1 MSSAPALWYLAHV
14 TARNRLRAQ
23 LARLRQP
30 RYVLAM
36 LLGGAYLYWAIT
48 MNAGDP
54 KSPFANLGTSTA
66 APIIVAALLLLTS
79 ARWWLATPDRTALA
93 FTPAEVHLL
102 FPAPVTRRALV
113 QSKLLRGQ
121 LAILLNVVVWVV
133 LLRGGGGSLDG
144 WQRGIALWIL
154 FSTFT
159 LHRLAAALVRLNL
172 AQRRGTARGR
182 AALPLLLFGALF
194 SVVGVALWQARPAI
208 TAAWADGF
216 SAVFETLH
224 TVLQQPAAR
233 VALLPVQALVAP
245 VFSASGGEWLWRLGP
260 ALLVLA
266 LHYAWVVR
274 TDAAFEEAALE
285 ASQERAKVLAKLSGT
300 DMSAKRSRAGAV
312 SRVFPLPQWGHP
324 AVTIAWKNAAAAIR
338 GGGWLKQIGLFFA
351 IFAGS
356 LFVLKL
362 TTGMPIQA
370 VLALTGVWGV
380 MLLLLGPVWTR
391 YDLRLDLRDLTM
403 IRTMPLSGRAIVS
416 AEIVGVSLLHAI
428 TIFAFLAVPVLFAA
442 TDRLM
447 RRDLLDVVGE
457 PLPALLT
464 ALLLVPAINLLTFTI
479 QNGLA
484 LLYPAWVQLG
494 TDRRGFEAMGQ
505 TMLTTGFTVIGGAI
519 AMVFPLLLGAAALF
533 IGRVWLGAWGTPL
546 AALVVLLCL
555 LAEVVPIWFALG
567 TVFDRTEPGDVP
579 GQRV

>member
-1 MSSAPALWYLAHV
+1 MSSAPALWYLARV
-14 TARNRLRAQ
+14 TARNRLRTQ
-23 LARLRQP
+23 VARLRQP
-30 RYVLAM
+30 RYVIAM
-36 LLGGAYLYWAIT
+36 VLGGLYLYWAIT
-48 MNAGDP
+48 VNSRDAE
-54 KSPFANLGTSTA
+54 SPFANLGTSAA
-66 APIIVAALLLLTS
+66 APLIVAAVLLLTS

-172 AQRRGTARGR
+172 TQQRGAARGR
-182 AALPLLLFGALF
+182 AAMPLVLFGAMF
-194 SVVGVALWQARPAI
+194 AAVGAVLWQARPAI
-208 TAAWADGF
+208 TMAWANGF
-216 SAVFETLH
+216 SAVFETLA
-224 TVLQQPAAR
+224 TVLQQPIAR
-233 VALLPVQALVAP
+233 VALLPVQSLVAP
-245 VFSASGGEWLWRLGP
+245 VFATSGVDWLLRLGP

-266 LHYAWVVR
+266 LHYLWVVR

-285 ASQERAKVLAKLSGT
+285 ASQERAKVLAKMSGT
-300 DMSAKRSRAGAV
+300 DLSAKRSRKGGV
-312 SRVFPLPQWGHP
+312 PSVFPLPQWGHP
-324 AVTIAWKNAAAAIR
+324 AITIAWKNAAAAIR
-338 GGGWLKQIGLFFA
+338 GGGWLKQIGIFFVV
-351 IFAGS
+351 FAGT
-356 LFVLKL
+356 LFALKL
-362 TTGMPIQA
+362 GTGMPIEA
-370 VLALTGVWGV
+370 MLGLTLVWGV
-380 MLLLLGPVWTR
+380 MLLLLGPIWTR

-403 IRTMPLSGRAIVS
+403 LRTMPLSGRAIVS

-428 TIFAFLAVPVLFAA
+428 TIYAFLAVPVLFAA

-447 RRDLLDVVGE
+447 RRDLIAMVGE
-457 PLPALLT
+457 PVPALLT
-464 ALLLVPAINLLTFTI
+464 ALLLVPAINLLTFTV

-505 TMLTTGFTVIGGAI
+505 TMLTTGLTLIGGAI
-519 AMVFPLLLGAAALF
+519 ALVFPVLLGAAALF
-533 IGRVWLGAWGTPL
+533 IGRAWLGAWGMPL
-546 AALVVLLCL
+546 AAMVVLLTL
-555 LAEVVPIWFALG
+555 LAEVVPLWMALG
-567 TVFDRTEPGDVP
+567 TVFDGTEPGDVP
-579 GQRV
+579 GQRG

>member
-1 MSSAPALWYLAHV
+1 MSSAPALWYLAQV

-30 RYVLAM
+30 RYVIAM
-36 LLGGAYLYWAIT
+36 LLGGMYLYWALT
-48 MNAGDP
+48 MNTGDAE
-54 KSPFANLGTSTA
+54 SPFANLSTSTA
-66 APIIVAALLLLTS
+66 APIIVAAALLLTA

-113 QSKLLRGQ
+113 QAKLLRGQ
-121 LAILLNVVVWVV
+121 LAILFNVIVWVV

-144 WQRGIALWIL
+144 WQRGFALWIL

-159 LHRLAAALVRLNL
+159 LHRLATALVRLNL
-172 AQRRGTARGR
+172 AQRSGTARGR
-182 AALPLLLFGALF
+182 AALPLLLFGVLF
-194 SVVGVALWQARPAI
+194 AVVGAALWQARPAI
-208 TAAWADGF
+208 TAAWPNGF

-233 VALLPVQALVAP
+233 FALLPVQALVAP
-245 VFSASGGEWLWRLGP
+245 VFAVSRDEWLWRLGP

-285 ASQERAKVLAKLSGT
+285 ASQERARILAKRTGQDL
-300 DMSAKRSRAGAV
+300 SAKRSRGGTV
-312 SRVFPLPQWGHP
+312 PRVFPLPQWGHP
-324 AVTIAWKNAAAAIR
+324 AITIAWKNAAAAIR
-338 GGGWLKQIGLFFA
+338 GGGWLKQIGLFFGL
-351 IFAGS
+351 FAGS
-356 LFVLKL
+356 LFMLKV
-362 TTGMPIQA
+362 TIGMPA
-370 VLALTGVWGV
+370 EAMLALTLVWGV

-416 AEIVGVSLLHAI
+416 AEIVGVSLLHTI
-428 TIFAFLAVPVLFAA
+428 TILAFLAVPVLVAA
-442 TDRLM
+442 TDRLL

-464 ALLLVPAINLLTFTI
+464 TLLLVPAINLLTFTM

-505 TMLTTGFTVIGGAI
+505 TMLTTGLTVVGGAI
-519 AMVFPLLLGAAALF
+519 ALVFPLLLGAVALF

-555 LAEVVPIWFALG
+555 LAEVIPIWIALG

>member
-1 MSSAPALWYLAHV
+1 MSSAAALWYLASV

-23 LARLRQP
+23 AARLRQP
-30 RYVLAM
+30 RYVVAM
-36 LLGGAYLYWAIT
+36 LLGGAYLYWALS
-48 MNAGDP
+48 MNASDP
-54 KSPFANLGTSTA
+54 ESPFAHLGTSTA
-66 APIIVAALLLLTS
+66 APLIVAAVLLLTS

-121 LAILLNVVVWVV
+121 LAILINVVVWVV
-133 LLRGGGGSLDG
+133 LLRGGGGSLEG

-159 LHRLAAALVRLNL
+159 LHRLAAALVRLNMV
-172 AQRRGTARGR
+172 QQRGTARGR
-182 AALPLLLFGALF
+182 AALPLLIFGGLFTA
-194 SVVGVALWQARPAI
+194 VGVVLWQARPAI
-208 TAAWADGF
+208 TTAWASGF
-216 SAVFETLH
+216 TAVFETVH
-224 TVLQQPAAR
+224 AVLQQPLAR
-233 VALLPVQALVAP
+233 YALLPVQALVAP
-245 VFSASGGEWLWRLGP
+245 VFAASGTEWLWRLGP

-266 LHYAWVVR
+266 LHYTWVLR

-285 ASQERAKVLAKLSGT
+285 ASQERAKALAKMTGT
-300 DMSAKRSRAGAV
+300 DLSAKRSRAGAV
-312 SRVFPLPQWGHP
+312 SRVFPLPRWGHP

-351 IFAGS
+351 IFAGT
-356 LFVLKL
+356 LLVLKL
-362 TTGMPIQA
+362 TTGMPIEA
-370 VLALTGVWGV
+370 MLALTLVWGV

-403 IRTMPLSGRAIVS
+403 LRTMPLSGRAIVS
-416 AEIVGVSLLHAI
+416 AEIVGVSMLHAI
-428 TIFAFLAVPVLFAA
+428 TIYAFLAVPVLFAA
-442 TDRLM
+442 FDRLM
-447 RRDLLDVVGE
+447 RRDLLDLVGA
-457 PLPALLT
+457 PVPALLT

-505 TMLTTGFTVIGGAI
+505 TMLTTGLTLVGGAI
-519 AMVFPLLLGAAALF
+519 ALVFPLLLGAAALF
-533 IGRVWLGAWGTPL
+533 IGRAWLGAWGAPL
-546 AALVVLLCL
+546 AALVLLLCL
-555 LAEVVPIWFALG
+555 LAEVIPIWLALG

-579 GQRV
+579 GLRV

>member
-1 MSSAPALWYLAHV
+1 VSSAPALWYLARL
-14 TARNRLRAQ
+14 TARNRLRTQ
-23 LARLRQP
+23 LARLKQP
-30 RYVLAM
+30 RYVIAM
-36 LLGGAYLYWAIT
+36 LLGGFYLYWALS
-48 MNAGDP
+48 MNTRDAE
-54 KSPFANLGTSTA
+54 SPFATLGTSTA
-66 APIIVAALLLLTS
+66 APLIVAAALLLTS

-102 FPAPVTRRALV
+102 FPAPVSRRALV

-121 LAILLNVVVWVV
+121 VAILINVLVWVV

-172 AQRRGTARGR
+172 GQRRGAARGR
-182 AALPLLLFGALF
+182 AAVPLVLFGALF
-194 SVVGVALWQARPAI
+194 AAVGSVLWQARPAI

-216 SAVFETLH
+216 SAVFDTLQ
-224 TVLQQPAAR
+224 TVLQQPIAR
-233 VALLPVQALVAP
+233 FALLPVQALVAP
-245 VFSASGGEWLWRLGP
+245 VFAVSGTDWLWRLGP

-266 LHYAWVVR
+266 LHYLWVVR

-300 DMSAKRSRAGAV
+300 ELSAKRSRKGGVA
-312 SRVFPLPQWGHP
+312 RVFPLPQWGHP
-324 AVTIAWKNAAAAIR
+324 AITIAWKNAAAAIR
-338 GGGWLKQIGLFFA
+338 GGGWLRQIGIFFG
-351 IFAGS
+351 IFAGT

-362 TTGMPIQA
+362 TTGMPIA
-370 VLALTGVWGV
+370 AMLALTSVWGV
-380 MLLLLGPVWTR
+380 MLLLLGPIWTR

-428 TIFAFLAVPVLFAA
+428 TIYAFLAVPVLFAA

-447 RRDLLDVVGE
+447 RRDLIELVGN
-457 PLPALLT
+457 PGPALLT

-505 TMLTTGFTVIGGAI
+505 TMLTTGLTVVGGAI
-519 AMVFPLLLGAAALF
+519 ALVFPLLLGGATLF
-533 IGRVWLGAWGTPL
+533 IARAWLGSWGTPV

-555 LAEVVPIWFALG
+555 LAEVVPIWMALG

-579 GQRV
+579 GQRA

>member
-1 MSSAPALWYLAHV
+1 VSSAPALWYLTRITV
-14 TARNRLRAQ
+14 RNRLRAQ

-30 RYVLAM
+30 RYVIAM
-36 LLGGAYLYWAIT
+36 LLGGFYLFWALS
-48 MNAGDP
+48 MNTRGAE
-54 KSPFANLGTSTA
+54 SPFADLGTNPA
-66 APIIVAALLLLTS
+66 APLIVAAALLLTS

-113 QSKLLRGQ
+113 QTKLLRGQ
-121 LAILLNVVVWVV
+121 FAILLNVLVWVV

-172 AQRRGTARGR
+172 VQRRGAARGR
-182 AALPLLLFGALF
+182 AAMPLLLFGALF
-194 SVVGVALWQARPAI
+194 AAVGTALWQARPAI
-208 TAAWADGF
+208 TAAWPDGF
-216 SAVFETLH
+216 AAVFSTLQ
-224 TVLQQPAAR
+224 TVLQQPMAR
-233 VALLPVQALVAP
+233 FALLPVQALVAP
-245 VFSASGGEWLWRLGP
+245 VFAVSGADWLWRLGP
-260 ALLVLA
+260 AVLVLA
-266 LHYAWVVR
+266 LHYVWVLR

-285 ASQERAKVLAKLSGT
+285 ASQERARALARFTGTELSAT
-300 DMSAKRSRAGAV
+300 RSRTGTVA
-312 SRVFPLPQWGHP
+312 RVLPLPQWGHP
-324 AVTIAWKNAAAAIR
+324 AITIAWKNAAAAIR
-338 GGGWLKQIGLFFA
+338 GGGWLKQIGIFFA

-356 LFVLKL
+356 LFLLKL
-362 TTGMPIQA
+362 STGMPIEA
-370 VLALTGVWGV
+370 MLALTTVWGV
-380 MLLLLGPVWTR
+380 MLLLLGPTWTR

-428 TIFAFLAVPVLFAA
+428 TIYAFLAVPVLFAA

-447 RRDLLDVVGE
+447 RRDLLEIVGA
-457 PLPALLT
+457 PGPALLT

-505 TMLTTGFTVIGGAI
+505 TMLTTGLTVVGGAI
-519 AMVFPLLLGAAALF
+519 ALVFPVMLGAATLF
-533 IGRVWLGAWGTPL
+533 IARAWIGPWGAPL

-555 LAEVVPIWFALG
+555 LAEVIPLWIALG

-579 GQRV
+579 GQRA

>member
-1 MSSAPALWYLAHV
+1 MSSAPALWYLARV

-23 LARLRQP
+23 VARLRQP
-30 RYVLAM
+30 RYVIAM
-36 LLGGAYLYWAIT
+36 LLGGFYLYWALS
-48 MNAGDP
+48 MNTRDAE
-54 KSPFANLGTSTA
+54 SPFANLGTSAA
-66 APIIVAALLLLTS
+66 APLIVAAALLLTS

-144 WQRGIALWIL
+144 WQRGIALWML

-159 LHRLAAALVRLNL
+159 LHRLAAALVRLHV

-182 AALPLLLFGALF
+182 AALPLLVFGALF
-194 SVVGVALWQARPAI
+194 TAVGSALWQARPAI
-208 TAAWADGF
+208 TVAWASGF
-216 SAVFETLH
+216 SAVFETLS
-224 TVLQQPAAR
+224 TVLQQPLPR
-233 VALLPVQALVAP
+233 LALLPVQALVAP
-245 VFSASGGEWLWRLGP
+245 VFATSSTEWLWRIGP
-260 ALLVLA
+260 ALFVLA
-266 LHYAWVVR
+266 LHYLWVLR

-285 ASQERAKVLAKLSGT
+285 ASQERAKALAKMTGT
-300 DMSAKRSRAGAV
+300 DLSAKRTRAGTVA
-312 SRVFPLPQWGHP
+312 RVFPMPSWGHP
-324 AVTIAWKNAAAAIR
+324 AITIAWKNAAAAIR
-338 GGGWLKQIGLFFA
+338 GGGWLRQIGLFFA

-362 TTGMPIQA
+362 TTGMPIEA
-370 VLALTGVWGV
+370 MLALTLVWGV

-447 RRDLLDVVGE
+447 RRDLLEVVGE

-505 TMLTTGFTVIGGAI
+505 TMLTTGLTVVGGAL
-519 AMVFPLLLGAAALF
+519 ALVFPLLLGAAALF
-533 IGRVWLGAWGTPL
+533 IGRVWLGAWGVPL
-546 AALVVLLCL
+546 AAFVVLLCL
-555 LAEVVPIWFALG
+555 LAEVIPIWFALG

-579 GQRV
+579 GLRV

>member
-1 MSSAPALWYLAHV
+1 MSSAPALWYLAQV

-23 LARLRQP
+23 LSRLRQP
-30 RYVLAM
+30 RYVIAM
-36 LLGGAYLYWAIT
+36 LLGGAYLYWAIS
-48 MNAGDP
+48 MNASDP
-54 KSPFANLGTSTA
+54 ESPFANLGTSTA
-66 APIIVAALLLLTS
+66 APIIVAAALLLTS

-121 LAILLNVVVWVV
+121 AAILLNVLVWVV
-133 LLRGGGGSLDG
+133 LLRGGGGTLDG

-172 AQRRGTARGR
+172 AQRSGTARGR
-182 AALPLLLFGALF
+182 AALPLLIFGALF
-194 SVVGVALWQARPAI
+194 AIVGAVLWQARPDI
-208 TAAWADGF
+208 TAAWDSGF

-233 VALLPVQALVAP
+233 FALLPVQALVAP
-245 VFSASGGEWLWRLGP
+245 VFSASSGDWLWRLGP
-260 ALLVLA
+260 ALFVLT
-266 LHYAWVVR
+266 LHYLWVLR

-285 ASQERAKVLAKLSGT
+285 ASQERAKALAKLSGK
-300 DMSAKRSRAGAV
+300 DMSATRSRGGAV

-324 AVTIAWKNAAAAIR
+324 AITIAWKNAAAAIR
-338 GGGWLKQIGLFFA
+338 GGGWLKQIGLFFG
-351 IFAGS
+351 IFAAA
-356 LFVLKL
+356 LFVLKV
-362 TTGMPIQA
+362 TTGMPIEA
-370 VLALTGVWGV
+370 MLALTLVWGA

-428 TIFAFLAVPVLFAA
+428 TIYAFLAVPVLFAA

-447 RRDLLDVVGE
+447 RRDLLEVIGE
-457 PLPALLT
+457 PLPAMLT

-505 TMLTTGFTVIGGAI
+505 TMLTTGFTLLGGAI
-519 AMVFPLLLGAAALF
+519 AMVFPVMLGGATLF

>member
-1 MSSAPALWYLAHV
+1 VSSAPALWYLAQV

-30 RYVLAM
+30 RYVIAM
-36 LLGGAYLYWAIT
+36 LLGGAYLYWALS
-48 MNAGDP
+48 MNTRGSE
-54 KSPFANLGTSTA
+54 SPFANLSTSTA
-66 APIIVAALLLLTS
+66 APIIVAAALLLTS

-121 LAILLNVVVWVV
+121 LAILLNVIVWVV

-144 WQRGIALWIL
+144 WQRGIALWML

-172 AQRRGTARGR
+172 AQRRGTARGQ
-182 AALPLLLFGALF
+182 AALPLLIFGVLFTIVGA
-194 SVVGVALWQARPAI
+194 ALWQARPDI
-208 TAAWADGF
+208 TAAWPNGF

-224 TVLQQPAAR
+224 TILQQPAAR

-245 VFSASGGEWLWRLGP
+245 VFAVSTVDWLWRLGP

-266 LHYAWVVR
+266 LHYGWVVR

-285 ASQERAKVLAKLSGT
+285 ASQERARALAKLTGK

-312 SRVFPLPQWGHP
+312 PRVFPLPQWGHP
-324 AVTIAWKNAAAAIR
+324 AITIAWKNAAAAIR

-356 LFVLKL
+356 LFVLKV
-362 TTGMPIQA
+362 TTGMPIEA
-370 VLALTGVWGV
+370 MLALTLVWGV
-380 MLLLLGPVWTR
+380 LLLLLGPVWTR

-447 RRDLLDVVGE
+447 RRDLLEVVGE

-519 AMVFPLLLGAAALF
+519 ALVFPVLLGAAALF
-533 IGRVWLGAWGTPL
+533 IGRAWLGAWGTPL

-555 LAEVVPIWFALG
+555 LAEVIPIWIALG

>member
-1 MSSAPALWYLAHV
+1 VSGAPALWYLARM

-23 LARLRQP
+23 LGRLRQP
-30 RYVLAM
+30 RYVIAL
-36 LLGGAYLYWAIT
+36 LLGGVYLYWALS
-48 MNAGDP
+48 MNTRGAE
-54 KSPFANLGTSTA
+54 SPFADLGTSAA
-66 APIIVAALLLLTS
+66 APILVAAALLLTS

-121 LAILLNVVVWVV
+121 VAILLNVLVWVV
-133 LLRGGGGSLDG
+133 LLRGGGGSLEG
-144 WQRGIALWIL
+144 WQRGLALWIL

-159 LHRLAAALVRLNL
+159 LHRLAAALVRLHV

-182 AALPLLLFGALF
+182 AALPLLIFGALF
-194 SVVGVALWQARPAI
+194 TAVGAVLWQARPAI
-208 TAAWADGF
+208 TAAWASGF
-216 SAVFETLH
+216 TAVFDTIS
-224 TVLQQPAAR
+224 TVLQHPLPR
-233 VALLPVQALVAP
+233 LALLPVQALVAP
-245 VFSASGGEWLWRLGP
+245 VFATSGTDWLWRLGP
-260 ALLVLA
+260 ALAVLA
-266 LHYAWVVR
+266 VHYLWVLR

-285 ASQERAKVLAKLSGT
+285 ASQERAKALAKLSGK
-300 DMSAKRSRAGAV
+300 DMSATRSRAGAV
-312 SRVFPLPQWGHP
+312 ARVFPLPQWGHP
-324 AVTIAWKNAAAAIR
+324 AITIAWKNAAAAIR
-338 GGGWLKQIGLFFA
+338 GGGWLKQIGLFFI

-362 TTGMPIQA
+362 TTGMPIEA
-370 VLALTGVWGV
+370 MLALTLVWGI

-428 TIFAFLAVPVLFAA
+428 TIYAFLAVPVLFAA

-447 RRDLLDVVGE
+447 RRDLLEVVGA

-464 ALLLVPAINLLTFTI
+464 ALLLVPTVNLLTFTI

-505 TMLTTGFTVIGGAI
+505 TMLTTGFTLVGGAI
-519 AMVFPLLLGAAALF
+519 ALVFPLLLGAAALF
-533 IGRVWLGAWGTPL
+533 IGRAWLGAWGMPL
-546 AALVVLLCL
+546 AAVVVLLCL
-555 LAEVVPIWFALG
+555 LAEVIPIWMVLG